1 MSIANAE
8 YRSYNGTGNNRANPL
23 AGSAW
28 TPFLQN
34 HTIAKT
40 ATYPEQQQS
49 IVAISCPISPPPA
62 NSWAAGRCVSN
73 IAMSYDTPV
82 NNTVQRQEFVSTTFR
97 THMVTHFAHYVAL
110 NLIAT
115 APNTAVPVQ
124 IPFPPDDASYQS
136 PGSFVLNSSTPIP
149 FQSTPDT
156 MANSSSTP
164 SNNKSVRSGV
174 NMVTSFLDQSALYGS
189 SEADVLRLREPS
201 GCRMRT
207 KLDAQGYEFPPRQA
221 NNPNMYDLGRYS
233 EKSSDIF
240 SATFATLFIREHNS
254 YCTNLTVA
262 NPGMDPNIVFEK
274 TRAYMIALL
283 QRITFTEY
291 LANVLGTTPPAY
303 SGYNPNLFPG
313 IDSMFATSFFRYGH
327 TELPEAY
334 QILNKQ
340 NQLIEILSFRDT
352 RTRKI
357 LEDFGFENI
366 ARLLARQAQEEVD
379 IYYADETR
387 NYFSDAGAP
396 LDLAMLDVLRG
407 RDRLLP
413 KYNEARA
420 IFNLPNATTWADISS
435 NKTVQATLQRL
446 YATVSDVEM
455 TIGALCEDH
464 DLPNSS
470 LGPLFRAGIMAQFV
484 AIRDSDRFWYE
495 APGVLDDGV
504 LQLVQS
510 TALRDLFLRH
520 FNDKS
525 TLPESIWMYKD
536 EDNSQSTSSGIQF
549 NSNYKVSWSLKSQ
562 SIDFELSFTGP
573 VGWFGMG
580 LSPTPGMGGAQF
592 FIVQHE
598 SSNSDNLVL
607 DAYSSDGDKV
617 IPKFQRNVIPQIIPP
632 TGNGPLVVKFTRT
645 LTVQD
650 NVKITEANIN
660 VLYASSD
667 AKRIGYHQGSRG
679 SHEVNFYNQF
689 DSGEMSN
696 SPRTTHKWHGIG
708 MFLCW
713 AVVFPASIFIV
724 KYQKHRFG
732 NAISLHRHIQ
742 LLTGFSITSL
752 AAAAIATASP
762 SMNQAHKIMGLT
774 ILASVIGQLGLGIA
788 AIYTLGQLES
798 ANKGF
803 AVVIKWMHRVLG
815 TGVLLLAWVNIYF
828 GLVAYNAHFTMIV
841 AYIVYI
847 VLLIV
852 GIGVYHYRWSH
863 EGKTVRGD
871 SRILV
876 KNFLMGEGNE
886 KDGKSDESKQ
896 PLLSLPK
903 ITWDIVNTRVNSGA
917 KLVVVDDYVFD
928 IREWI
933 PSHPGGAKVLER
945 VIGTDITIDFYG
957 HSGSSFTEAA
967 LSSALPEKQS
977 LPIRRGSLRRV
988 LDETIHLNQLTT
1000 NSSTSSLSS
1009 IPQVL
1014 HPYQLVGQLKY
1025 TRMIT
1030 NLPESLKVFKDAQR
1044 RDPRRF
1050 SMPDSRKSFYGDM
1063 MRHSQA
1069 IDELPEDVELG
1080 GENNEDDDGVIIDS
1094 HPSVHE
1100 KKSLLERL
1108 FAWFE
1113 GLAHMVDRY
1122 NIKSHG
1128 GAVNFGVG
1136 DGDDETQMTRAL
1148 ATHAHSARAIQRLA
1162 RYCIGVIDV
1171 DNSSGVA
1178 LRRQLT
1184 TKPDPSRKI
1193 FKRYMLTSK
1202 TTLTSALASRPV
1214 RRFTFK
1220 PCTALGKHKKTKR
1233 NSAKKMFMPGDFIE
1247 IQCAVEGQVLTRS
1260 YTPIE
1265 GNMDEEFAIY
1275 VKIYPD
1281 GMVSR
1286 FLDMQYPGYEIRIR
1300 GPFDLSEKYGNDPS
1314 GGLGPSKPRQASRLL
1329 LNPQRDDG
1337 RWNQLLII
1345 AGGTGLTPALQM
1357 IHHHIR
1363 NQNLET
1369 EDPKEQSD
1377 IFLLCLNR
1385 SHRDVISGQYMDKL
1399 VTLSGKRLRVD
1410 YGVNEASE
1418 KTPGVYKGHL
1428 THETLRRWFLSVY
1441 NRRKALAVD
1450 LSLIDNGSEI
1460 TSAPDP
1466 LPSPRPGQVRF
1477 EDEMS
1482 DQKLQVA
1489 MNSFIAPGIR
1499 VMLSGTPGMMDTALD
1514 FLEKSHFPP
1523 ERCLVLH

>member
-1 MSIANAE
+1 MTSSDGMSTFLRSLLMILSAMLLANAE
-8 YRSYNGTGNNRANPL
+8 YRSYSGIGNNIANPL

-28 TPFLQN
+28 TPYLQN
-34 HTIAKT
+34 HTIIKA
-40 ATYPEQQQS
+40 ASYPEQQQPPIPS
-49 IVAISCPISPPPA
+49 INCPISPIA
-62 NSWAAGRCVSN
+62 NQWAAGRCVSN

-82 NNTVQRQEFVSTTFR
+82 NNTIQRQQFVSTTFR

-115 APNTAVPVQ
+115 APAASVPKP

-136 PGSFVLNSSTPIP
+136 PGSFVLNSSTPIS
-149 FQSTPDT
+149 FQTTPDT
-156 MANSSSTP
+156 MANSSSSP
-164 SNNKSVRSGV
+164 AKNKSVRSGV

-189 SEADVLRLREPS
+189 SESDVLRLRDRP
-201 GCRMRT
+201 GCKMRV
-207 KLDAQGYEFPPRQA
+207 KVDPHGYEYPPRQA
-221 NNPNMYDLGRYS
+221 NNPNMYDIGRFS

-240 SATFATLFIREHNS
+240 SATFSTLFIREHNS
-254 YCTNLTVA
+254 YCTNLTIA
-262 NPGMDPNIVFEK
+262 NPGMDPDVVFEK

-291 LANVLGTTPPAY
+291 LANVLGTTPP
-303 SGYNPNLFPG
+303 
-313 IDSMFATSFFRYGH
+313 
-327 TELPEAY
+327 LPESY

-352 RTRKI
+352 RTRQI

-379 IYYADETR
+379 IYYADQTR
-387 NYFSDAGAP
+387 NYLSDVGAP

-420 IFNLPNATTWADISS
+420 IFNLPRAKSFAEISPNA
-435 NKTVQATLQRL
+435 KVQTALQRL
-446 YATVSDVEM
+446 YATVDDVEM
-455 TIGALCEDH
+455 SVGALCEDH

-495 APGVLDDGV
+495 VPGVLDDGV
-504 LQLVQS
+504 LELVQR
-510 TALRDLFLRH
+510 TTLRDLFLRH
-520 FNDKS
+520 FHDKS
-525 TLPESIWMYKD
+525 TLPESVWMYKD
-536 EDNSQSTSSGIQF
+536 EGEVKSTSSGIQF
-549 NSNYKVSWSLKSQ
+549 NPNFKVSWSLKSQ
-562 SIDFELSFTGP
+562 SIDFELSFTGS

-580 LSPTPGMGGAQF
+580 LSPTAGMGGAQF
-592 FIVQHE
+592 FIVQQDPT
-598 SSNSDNLVL
+598 NSDALVL
-607 DAYSSDGDKV
+607 DAYSSAGDKV
-617 IPKFQRNVIPQIIPP
+617 IPKFERNMIKNIVRPA
-632 TGNGPLVVKFTRT
+632 GDGLLVVKFSRPLAT
-645 LTVQD
+645 QD
-650 NVKITEANIN
+650 NVKITEANIY
-660 VLYASSD
+660 VLYAFSD
-667 AKRIGYHQGSRG
+667 AKRIGYHQGARG
-679 SHEVNFYNQF
+679 SHQVNFYTQF
-689 DSGEMSN
+689 DSGNMSN

-708 MFLCW
+708 MFICW
-713 AVVFPASIFIV
+713 AVIFPASIFIV
-724 KYQKHRFG
+724 KYQKHRIG

-742 LLTGFSITSL
+742 ILTGFSITSL

-762 SMNQAHKIMGLT
+762 SMNQPHKIMGLT
-774 ILASVIGQLGLGIA
+774 ILAAVIGQLGLGIA

-798 ANKGF
+798 ANKGI
-803 AVVIKWMHRVLG
+803 AVVIKWMHRILG
-815 TGVLLLAWVNIYF
+815 TGVLFLAWINIYF
-828 GLVAYNAHFTMIV
+828 GLLAYQAPFAMIMAYV
-841 AYIVYI
+841 AYIVF
-847 VLLIV
+847 LIV
-852 GIGVYHYRWSH
+852 GLGVYHYRWSR
-863 EGKTVRGD
+863 EGQTVRGN

-876 KNFLMGEGNE
+876 KNFLMEENE
-886 KDGKSDESKQ
+886 KGGKGDQSKQ

-903 ITWDIVNTRVNSGA
+903 ITWDTVNTRVNSGA

-957 HSGSSFTEAA
+957 HSGSSPTEAA
-967 LSSALPEKQS
+967 LSTALPEKQQQSS
-977 LPIRRGSLRRV
+977 LGRRATFRRV
-988 LDETIHLNQLTT
+988 LDESVHLNQLSTT
-1000 NSSTSSLSS
+1000 SSTSSLSS
-1009 IPQVL
+1009 IPQAL
-1014 HPYQLVGQLKY
+1014 HPHQLVGQLKH
-1025 TRMIT
+1025 TRMTT

-1050 SMPDSRKSFYGDM
+1050 SMPDARKSFYGDVV
-1063 MRHSQA
+1063 RHSQA
-1069 IDELPEDVELG
+1069 IDELPEDIELG
-1080 GENNEDDDGVIIDS
+1080 GKNNEDDDGDVIDS
-1094 HPSVHE
+1094 PPSVRE

-1113 GLAHMVDRY
+1113 GLSHVVDRY

-1128 GAVNFGVG
+1128 GAVNFGNG
-1136 DGDDETQMTRAL
+1136 DGDDDTQMMRAL
-1148 ATHAHSARAIQRLA
+1148 ATHGHSARAIQRLA

-1171 DNSSGVA
+1171 DNSSTVA

-1184 TKPDPSRKI
+1184 TKPDPSHKI

-1202 TTLTSALASRPV
+1202 TTLTSPLTSRPV

-1220 PCTALGKHKKTKR
+1220 PCTALNKAKKMKR

-1275 VKIYPD
+1275 VKIYSE

-1300 GPFDLSEKYGNDPS
+1300 GPFDLSEKYGNNS
-1314 GGLGPSKPRQASRLL
+1314 GDGAGRSKPNRSCRFL
-1329 LNPQRDDG
+1329 LNPDRDDG

-1345 AGGTGLTPALQM
+1345 AGGTGLAPALQM

-1363 NQNLET
+1363 NQNLDT
-1369 EDPKEQSD
+1369 QDPKEQSD

-1399 VTLSGKRLRVD
+1399 MALSGKKLRVY

-1428 THETLRRWFLSVY
+1428 THETLRKWFLQVY
-1441 NRRKALAVD
+1441 NEKNMHQED
-1450 LSLIDNGSEI
+1450 LSRFDHGSEI
-1460 TSAPDP
+1460 KSAPP
-1466 LPSPRPGQVRF
+1466 LSSPKPGVTF
-1477 EDEMS
+1477 EDDVS
-1482 DQKLQVA
+1482 DQKMQMV
-1489 MNSFIAPGIR
+1489 MSSFIRPAVR
-1499 VMLSGTPGMMDTALD
+1499 VMISGTPGMMDTALE
-1514 FLEKSHFPP
+1514 FMEQNKFSH
-1523 ERCLVLH
+1523 ERCIVLH